1 MDLIAS
7 ADVAADNILDYSVQP
22 AAQSYVIGEHIV
34 RIPRCRVLAVACL
47 SDVRPPDYPFPEVPS
62 APRHYSV
69 AAHSFVGFRHGGTGV
84 WEYPTGSRAEHDD
97 CKAVSFRVYVGQG
110 WAGVNGLIFQT
121 GLVVP
126 RYDKVKLED
135 YRLVFDAITGAI
147 RFTLTVSRT
156 EDADEPDLDPDKHA
170 LEAAREI
177 APEGVQLRVRPLDRP
192 LPAGRHFRVDTA
204 SGAVVEVV
212 QRDPK
217 GR

>member
-7 ADVAADNILDYSVQP
+7 ADVAADNILDYSVTP

-47 SDVRPPDYPFPEVPS
+47 SDVRPPAYPFPQVPS
-62 APRHYSV
+62 APGHYSV
-69 AAHSFVGFRHGGTGV
+69 AAHSFVGFRHGGTGA
-84 WEYPTGSRAEHDD
+84 WEYAAGSRAEHDD
-97 CKAVSFRVYVGQG
+97 CTAVSFRVYVGQG

-121 GLVVP
+121 GPVLP
-126 RYDKVKLED
+126 RYATATLEH

-156 EDADEPDLDPDKHA
+156 EDAEDADLDVDGYA
-170 LEAAREI
+170 LAAAREI
-177 APEGVQLRVRPLDRP
+177 APDGVQLRVRPLERP
-192 LPAGRHFRVDTA
+192 LPAGRHYRVDTA

-212 QRDPK
+212 PREPK

>member
-7 ADVAADNILDYSVQP
+7 ADVAADNILDYSVTP

-47 SDVRPPDYPFPEVPS
+47 SDVRPPDYPFPQVPS
-62 APRHYSV
+62 APGHYSV
-69 AAHSFVGFRHGGTGV
+69 AAHSFVGFREGGTGA
-84 WEYPTGSRAEHDD
+84 WDYRTGSRAEHDD

-110 WAGVNGLIFQT
+110 WAAVNGLVFQT
-121 GLVVP
+121 GLVPAQYGAVT
-126 RYDKVKLED
+126 LEH

-147 RFTLTVSRT
+147 HFTLAVSRT
-156 EDADEPDLDPDKHA
+156 EDADELDLDPDEHA
-170 LEAAREI
+170 LTAARDI
-177 APEGVQLRVRPLDRP
+177 APEGVHLRVRAMDQP

-212 QRDPK
+212 QREP
-217 GR
+217 RAR